1 MLRAFVQPG
10 TPAYQPLSSH
20 LSANTEVKFK
30 GTLVH
35 EAQLNYFYISPGGS
49 NYGSPRPAH
58 ANMNANA
65 AAGLAPEHIPT
76 PGAALSWQAAID
88 AARQAKLM
96 GSAGN
101 ATIST
106 VSSTQRKRQQYGKP
120 KKQGSTTAT
129 RPPRALLCLTLKN
142 PIRRAC
148 ISIVEWKPF
157 EIIILLTIFANC
169 VALAIYIPFP
179 EDDSNATNSNL
190 ERVEYL
196 FLIIFTVEA
205 FLKVIAYGLLFHP
218 NAYLRNGWNLL
229 DFIIVVVGLFSAI
242 LEQATK
248 ADGANALGGK
258 GAGFDVKALRAF
270 RVLRPLRLVSGVPSL
285 QVVLNSIIKAMVPL
299 LHIALLVLFVI
310 IIYAIIG
317 LELFMGKMH
326 KTCYNQ
332 EGIAE
337 DDPSPCA
344 LETGHGRQCQN
355 GTVCKPGWDGPKH
368 GITNFDNFAFAMLTV
383 FQCITMEG
391 WTDVLYWM
399 QDAMG
404 YELPWVYFVSLVIFG
419 SFFVLNLVLGVLSG
433 EFSKEREKAKARGD
447 FQKLREKQQLEE
459 DLKGYLDW
467 ITQAED
473 IDPENEDEG
482 MDEEKPRNMSMPT
495 SETESVNT
503 ENVAGGDIEGENC
516 GARLAHR
523 ISKSKFSRYWRRWN
537 RFCRRKCRAA
547 VKSNVF
553 YWLVIFLVFLNTLT
567 IASEHY
573 NQPHWLTEVQDTAN
587 KALLALFTAEML
599 LKMYSLG
606 LQAYFVSLFNR
617 FDCFVVCGGILETI
631 LVETKIMSP
640 LGISVL
646 RCVRLLRIFK
656 ITRYWNSLSNLV
668 ASLLNSVRSIA
679 SLLLL
684 LFLFIIIFS
693 LLGMQLFGGKFN
705 FDEMQTRRSTF
716 DNFPQ
721 SLLTVFQILTG
732 EDWNSVMY
740 DGIMAYGGPSFPG
753 MLVCI
758 YFIIL
763 FICGNYI
770 LLNVFL
776 AIAVDNLADAESL
789 TSAQKEEEEEK
800 ERKKLA
806 RTASPEKKQELV
818 EKPAVGESK
827 EEKIELK
834 SITADGESPPATKIN
849 MDDLQPN
856 ENEDKS
862 PYPNPETTGE
872 EDEEEPE
879 MPVGPRPRP
888 LSELHLKEKAV
899 PMPEASA
906 FFIFSSNNRFRLQC
920 HRIVNDTIFTNLI
933 LFFILLS
940 SISLAAEDPVQ
951 HTSFRNHILFYFDI
965 VFTTIF
971 TIEIALKMT
980 AYGAFLHKGSFCRN
994 YFNIL
999 DLLVVSVSLI
1009 SFGIQSSAIN
1019 VVKILRVLRV
1029 LRPLRAINRAKGL
1042 KHVVQCV
1049 FVAIRTIGNIVI
1061 VTTLLQFMFACI
1073 GVQLFKGK
1081 LYTCSD
1087 SSKQTEA
1094 ECKGNYITYKD
1105 GEVDHPIIQ
1114 PRSWENSKFDFDNVL
1129 AAMMALFTVS
1139 TFEGWPE
1146 LLYRSIDSHTEDKG
1160 PIYNYR
1166 VEISIF
1172 FIIYIIII
1180 AFFMMNIFVGFV
1192 IVTFQEQ
1199 GEQEY
1204 KNCELD
1210 KNQRQCV
1217 EYALKARPLRRYIP
1231 KNQHQYKVWYVVNST
1246 YFEYLMFVLILLNT
1260 ICLAMQHYGQSCLFK
1275 IAMNILNML
1284 FTGLFTVEMILKLIA
1299 FKPKGYFSDPWNVF
1313 DFLIVIGSIIDVIL
1327 SETNHYFCDA
1337 WNTFDALIVVGSIVD
1352 IAITEV
1358 NPAEHTQCSPSMNA
1372 EENSRISITF
1382 FRLFRV
1388 MRLVKLLSRGEG
1400 IRTLLWTFI
1409 KSFQAL
1415 PYVALLIVMLFF
1427 IYAVIGMQVFGK
1439 IALND
1444 TTEINRNNNFQTF
1457 PQAVLLL
1464 FRCATGEAWQDI
1476 MLACMPGKKCAPESE
1491 PSNSTEG
1498 ETPCG
1503 SSFAVFY
1510 FISFYMLC
1518 AFLIIN
1524 LFVAVIMDNFDYLT
1538 RDWSILGPHH
1548 LDEFKRIWAEY
1559 DPEAKGRIKHLD
1571 VVTLLRR
1578 IQPPL
1583 GFGKLCPH
1591 RVACKRLV
1599 SMNMPLNSDGTVMFN
1614 ATLFALVR
1622 TALRIKTEGN
1632 LEQANEELRAII
1644 KKIWKRTS
1652 MKLLDQVV
1660 PPAGDDEVTVG
1671 KFYATFLIQEY
1682 FRKFKKRKEQGLVGK
1697 PSQRNA
1703 LSLQAG
1709 LRTLHDIGPEIRRA
1723 ISGDLT
1729 AEEEL
1734 DKAMKEAVSAASEDD
1749 IFRRAGGLF
1758 GNHVSYYQ
1766 SDGRSAFP
1774 QTFTTQRPLHI
1785 NKAGSS
1791 QGDTESPSHEKLVD
1805 STFTPS
1811 SYSSTGSNANINNAN
1826 NTALGR
1832 LPRPAGYP
1840 STVSTVEGHG
1850 PPLSPAIR
1858 VQEVAWKLSSNRARH
1873 VLVCEDLELR
1883 RDSGSAGTQAHCLL
1897 LRRANPSRCHSRES
1911 QAAMAG
1917 QEETSQDETCEV
1929 KMNHDT
1935 EACSEPSL
1943 LSTEMLS
1950 YQDDENRQLTLPEED
1965 KRDIRQSPK
1974 RGFLRSASLGRRA
1987 SFHLECLKRQKDR
2000 GGDISQKTVLPLHL
2014 VHHQALAV
2022 AGLSPLLQRSHSP
2035 ASFPRPFATPP
2046 ATPGS
2051 RGWPPQPVP
2060 TLRLEGVESSEKLN
2074 SSFPS
2079 IHCGSWAETTPG
2091 GGGSSAARRARPVSL
2106 MVPSQAGAPGRQ
2118 FHGSASSLVEAVL
2131 ISEGLGQFAQ
2141 DPKFIEV
2148 TTQEL
2153 ADACDM
2159 TIEEMES
2166 AADNIL
2172 SGGAPQSPNGALLP
2186 FVNCRDAGQ
2195 DRAGGE
2201 EDAGCVRARGRL
2213 SEEELQ
2219 DSRVYV
2225 SSL

>member
-10 TPAYQPLSSH
+10 TPAYQPLPSH
-20 LSANTEVKFK
+20 LSADTEVKFK

-332 EGIAE
+332 EGIADVPAE

-391 WTDVLYWM
+391 WTDVLYWVN
-399 QDAMG
+399 DAVG
-404 YELPWVYFVSLVIFG
+404 RDWPWIYFVTLIIIG

-806 RTASPEKKQELV
+806 RTASPEKKQEIV
-818 EKPAVGESK
+818 EKPAVEESK

-834 SITADGESPPATKIN
+834 SITADGESPPTTKIN

-1299 FKPKGYFSDPWNVF
+1299 FKPK
-1313 DFLIVIGSIIDVIL
+1313 
-1327 SETNHYFCDA
+1327 HYFCDA

-1491 PSNSTEG
+1491 PGNSTEG

-1858 VQEVAWKLSSNRARH
+1858 VQEVAWKLSSK
-1873 VLVCEDLELR
+1873 
-1883 RDSGSAGTQAHCLL
+1883 
-1897 LRRANPSRCHSRES
+1897 RCHSGES
-1911 QAAMAG
+1911 QTAMVG
-1917 QEETSQDETCEV
+1917 PEETSQDETYEV
-1929 KMNHDT
+1929 KMNHDV

-1943 LSTEMLS
+1943 LCTDMLS

-2051 RGWPPQPVP
+2051 RGWPPQPIP
-2060 TLRLEGVESSEKLN
+2060 TLRLEGAESSEKLN

-2091 GGGSSAARRARPVSL
+2091 GGDSSTTRRARPVSL

-2201 EDAGCVRARGRL
+2201 EDAGCARARGRL

>member
-1 MLRAFVQPG
+1 MVNE
-10 TPAYQPLSSH
+10 
-20 LSANTEVKFK
+20 NTRM
-30 GTLVH
+30 
-35 EAQLNYFYISPGGS
+35 YIPEENHQGS

-148 ISIVEWKPF
+148 ISIVEWKYPLPF

-332 EGIAE
+332 EGMADVPAE

-391 WTDVLYWM
+391 WTDVLYWVN
-399 QDAMG
+399 DAVG
-404 YELPWVYFVSLVIFG
+404 RDWPWIYFVTLIIIG

-806 RTASPEKKQELV
+806 RTASPEKKQEMV
-818 EKPAVGESK
+818 EKPAVEESK

-834 SITADGESPPATKIN
+834 SITADGESPPTTKIN

-951 HTSFRNHILFYFDI
+951 HTSFRNHILGNADY
-965 VFTTIF
+965 VFTSIF
-971 TIEIALKMT
+971 TLEIILKMT

-1146 LLYRSIDSHTEDKG
+1146 LLYRSIDSHTEDRG

-1299 FKPKGYFSDPWNVF
+1299 FKPK
-1313 DFLIVIGSIIDVIL
+1313 
-1327 SETNHYFCDA
+1327 HYFCDA

-1858 VQEVAWKLSSNRARH
+1858 VQEVAWKLSSNRERH
-1873 VLVCEDLELR
+1873 ALVCEGLELR
-1883 RDSGSAGTQAHCLL
+1883 RDSGSAGTQAHCPL
-1897 LRRANPSRCHSRES
+1897 LRRANSSRCHSGES
-1911 QAAMAG
+1911 QTAMVG
-1917 QEETSQDETCEV
+1917 PEETSQDETYEV

-2051 RGWPPQPVP
+2051 RGWPPQPIP
-2060 TLRLEGVESSEKLN
+2060 TLRLEGAESTEKLN

-2091 GGGSSAARRARPVSL
+2091 GGDSSATRRARPVSL
-2106 MVPSQAGAPGRQ
+2106 MVPGQAGAPGRQ

-2201 EDAGCVRARGRL
+2201 EDAGCARARGRL

>member
-1 MLRAFVQPG
+1 MFQTIVRQATTAYRPLPTHHPG
-10 TPAYQPLSSH
+10 EPG
-20 LSANTEVKFK
+20 VKYTGK
-30 GTLVH
+30 MVH
-35 EAQLNYFYISPGGS
+35 ETQLSCFYITPGGS
-49 NYGSPRPAH
+49 NYASPRPAH

-65 AAGLAPEHIPT
+65 AAGLAPEHIAT

-96 GSAGN
+96 GAAGN

-106 VSSTQRKRQQYGKP
+106 VSSTQRKRQQYGKQ
-120 KKQGSTTAT
+120 KKQGTTTAT

-248 ADGANALGGK
+248 ADGVNSIGGK

-326 KTCYNQ
+326 KTCYK
-332 EGIAE
+332 ESLSDTPAE
-337 DDPSPCA
+337 DEPSPCA
-344 LETGHGRQCQN
+344 PVFAHGRQCQN
-355 GTVCKPGWDGPKH
+355 GTECRPGWEGPKH

-391 WTDVLYWM
+391 WTDVLYWVN
-399 QDAMG
+399 DAIG
-404 YELPWVYFVSLVIFG
+404 RDWPWIYFVTLIIIG

-503 ENVAGGDIEGENC
+503 DNVAGGDIEGENC

-573 NQPHWLTEVQDTAN
+573 NQSDWLTEVQDTAN
-587 KALLALFTAEML
+587 KVLLALFTAEML

-617 FDCFVVCGGILETI
+617 FDCFIVCGGILETI

-806 RTASPEKKQELV
+806 RTASPEKKQEP
-818 EKPAVGESK
+818 EKPAVEGETK

-834 SITADGESPPATKIN
+834 SITADGESPPSNKSN
-849 MDDLQPN
+849 VDECQPN
-856 ENEDKS
+856 ENEEKN
-862 PYPNPETTGE
+862 PYPTTETPGE
-872 EDEEEPE
+872 EEEEEPE

-888 LSELHLKEKAV
+888 MSELHLKEKAV

-906 FFIFSSNNRFRLQC
+906 FFIFSPSNRFRVHC
-920 HRIVNDTIFTNLI
+920 HRIVNDNVFTNLI

-940 SISLAAEDPVQ
+940 SISLAAEDPVR
-951 HTSFRNHILFYFDI
+951 HTSVRNQILGNADY
-965 VFTTIF
+965 VFTSIF
-971 TIEIALKMT
+971 TLEIILKMT

-1081 LYTCSD
+1081 LYSCTD

-1094 ECKGNYITYKD
+1094 ECRGNFITYKD
-1105 GEVDHPIIQ
+1105 GEVSQPIIQ
-1114 PRSWENSKFDFDNVL
+1114 ARSWENSKFDFDNVL
-1129 AAMMALFTVS
+1129 TAMMALFTVS

-1146 LLYRSIDSHTEDKG
+1146 LLYRSIDSHMEDVG
-1160 PIYNYR
+1160 PIYNHR

-1231 KNQHQYKVWYVVNST
+1231 KNQYQYKVWYVVNST
-1246 YFEYLMFVLILLNT
+1246 YFEYLMFILILLNT
-1260 ICLAMQHYGQSCLFK
+1260 ICLAMQHHGQSCIFK
-1275 IAMNILNML
+1275 EAMNILNML
-1284 FTGLFTVEMILKLIA
+1284 FTGLFTVEMVLKLIA

-1358 NPAEHTQCSPSMNA
+1358 NNA

-1444 TTEINRNNNFQTF
+1444 TTDINRNNNFQTF

-1464 FRCATGEAWQDI
+1464 FRCATGEAWQEI
-1476 MLACMPGKKCAPESE
+1476 MLACLPDKKCDPESLE
-1491 PSNSTEG
+1491 SNNSTEG
-1498 ETPCG
+1498 EHSCG
-1503 SSFAVFY
+1503 SSFAIFY

-1524 LFVAVIMDNFDYLT
+1524 LFVAVIMDNFGLLNTGLVY
-1538 RDWSILGPHH
+1538 SGPHH

-1749 IFRRAGGLF
+1749 ISEEQVACLEIM
-1758 GNHVSYYQ
+1758 
-1766 SDGRSAFP
+1766 SA
-1774 QTFTTQRPLHI
+1774 TTKVMGEVHSLRH
-1785 NKAGSS
+1785 S
-1791 QGDTESPSHEKLVD
+1791 
-1805 STFTPS
+1805 
-1811 SYSSTGSNANINNAN
+1811 
-1826 NTALGR
+1826 
-1832 LPRPAGYP
+1832 
-1840 STVSTVEGHG
+1840 
-1850 PPLSPAIR
+1850 PLSALCTSINLAAIR
-1858 VQEVAWKLSSNRARH
+1858 ETLNPHPMRSLWIPLS
-1873 VLVCEDLELR
+1873 L
-1883 RDSGSAGTQAHCLL
+1883 
-1897 LRRANPSRCHSRES
+1897 
-1911 QAAMAG
+1911 QAATHHPAPML
-1917 QEETSQDETCEV
+1917 TST
-1929 KMNHDT
+1929 MPT
-1935 EACSEPSL
+1935 
-1943 LSTEMLS
+1943 
-1950 YQDDENRQLTLPEED
+1950 TLP
-1965 KRDIRQSPK
+1965 
-1974 RGFLRSASLGRRA
+1974 
-1987 SFHLECLKRQKDR
+1987 
-2000 GGDISQKTVLPLHL
+2000 
-2014 VHHQALAV
+2014 
-2022 AGLSPLLQRSHSP
+2022 
-2035 ASFPRPFATPP
+2035 
-2046 ATPGS
+2046 
-2051 RGWPPQPVP
+2051 
-2060 TLRLEGVESSEKLN
+2060 
-2074 SSFPS
+2074 
-2079 IHCGSWAETTPG
+2079 
-2091 GGGSSAARRARPVSL
+2091 
-2106 MVPSQAGAPGRQ
+2106 
-2118 FHGSASSLVEAVL
+2118 
-2131 ISEGLGQFAQ
+2131 
-2141 DPKFIEV
+2141 
-2148 TTQEL
+2148 
-2153 ADACDM
+2153 
-2159 TIEEMES
+2159 
-2166 AADNIL
+2166 
-2172 SGGAPQSPNGALLP
+2172 
-2186 FVNCRDAGQ
+2186 
-2195 DRAGGE
+2195 
-2201 EDAGCVRARGRL
+2201 
-2213 SEEELQ
+2213 
-2219 DSRVYV
+2219 
-2225 SSL
+2225 

>member
-1 MLRAFVQPG
+1 MVNE
-10 TPAYQPLSSH
+10 
-20 LSANTEVKFK
+20 NTRM
-30 GTLVH
+30 
-35 EAQLNYFYISPGGS
+35 YIPEENHQGPS
-49 NYGSPRPAH
+49 YGSPRPAH

-96 GSAGN
+96 GSGGN

-332 EGIAE
+332 EGVPDVPAE

-391 WTDVLYWM
+391 WTDVLYWVN
-399 QDAMG
+399 DAVG
-404 YELPWVYFVSLVIFG
+404 RDWPWIYFVTLIIIG

-503 ENVAGGDIEGENC
+503 ENVAGGDIEGESC

-547 VKSNVF
+547 VKSSIF

-573 NQPHWLTEVQDTAN
+573 NQPRWLTEVQDTAN

-617 FDCFVVCGGILETI
+617 FDCFIVCGGILETI
-631 LVETKIMSP
+631 LVETKVMSP

-806 RTASPEKKQELV
+806 RTASPEKKQEVV
-818 EKPAVGESK
+818 EKPAVEETK

-856 ENEDKS
+856 ENEGKCS
-862 PYPNPETTGE
+862 YPNPETAGE

-906 FFIFSSNNRFRLQC
+906 FFIFSPNNRFRLQC
-920 HRIVNDTIFTNLI
+920 HRIVNDSIFTNLI

-951 HTSFRNHILFYFDI
+951 HTSFRNHILGNADY
-965 VFTTIF
+965 VFTSIF
-971 TIEIALKMT
+971 TLEIILKMT

-999 DLLVVSVSLI
+999 DLLVVAVSLI

-1166 VEISIF
+1166 VEISVF

-1275 IAMNILNML
+1275 VAMNVLNML

-1313 DFLIVIGSIIDVIL
+1313 DFLIVIGSVIDVIL

-1358 NPAEHTQCSPSMNA
+1358 NNA

-1491 PSNSTEG
+1491 PGNSTEG

-1709 LRTLHDIGPEIRRA
+1709 LRTLHDLGPEIRRA

-1758 GNHVSYYQ
+1758 GNHVGYYP
-1766 SDGRSAFP
+1766 SDSRSAFP

-1785 NKAGSS
+1785 SKAGNS

-1832 LPRPAGYP
+1832 CPHLTGHP
-1840 STVSTVEGHG
+1840 SAVSTVEGRG
-1850 PPLSPAIR
+1850 PPLSPAVR
-1858 VQEVAWKLSSNRARH
+1858 VQEAAWRQSSKRHLS
-1873 VLVCEDLELR
+1873 
-1883 RDSGSAGTQAHCLL
+1883 Q
-1897 LRRANPSRCHSRES
+1897 ES
-1911 QAAMAG
+1911 QLAMVC
-1917 QEETSQDETCEV
+1917 QEEASRDETCDVRANE
-1929 KMNHDT
+1929 D
-1935 EACSEPSL
+1935 EEYGSEPSL
-1943 LSTEMLS
+1943 ISTEMLS
-1950 YQDDENRQLTLPEED
+1950 YQDDESRQLTPPEED
-1965 KRDIRQSPK
+1965 RRDIRLSPK

-1987 SFHLECLKRQKDR
+1987 SFHLECLKRQKNQ
-2000 GGDISQKTVLPLHL
+2000 GDVSQKTVLPLHL

-2022 AGLSPLLQRSHSP
+2022 AGLSPLLQRSHP
-2035 ASFPRPFATPP
+2035 PGTFPLPCTTPP
-2046 ATPGS
+2046 ATPGP
-2051 RGWPPQPVP
+2051 GWPLRPVP
-2060 TLRLEGVESSEKLN
+2060 TLRLEGAESSEKLT

-2079 IHCGSWAETTPG
+2079 VHCGPRAGEPTPCG
-2091 GGGSSAARRARPVSL
+2091 AGSGPRRARPVSL
-2106 MVPSQAGAPGRQ
+2106 TVPSPAGTRGRQ

-2141 DPKFIEV
+2141 DPRFLEA

-2172 SGGAPQSPNGALLP
+2172 SGGAGQSPNGTLLP
-2186 FVNCRDAGQ
+2186 FANCRDPGP
-2195 DRAGGE
+2195 DRAGGA
-2201 EDAGCVRARGRL
+2201 EDAAWAPARAPPG
-2213 SEEELQ
+2213 EDELL
-2219 DSRVYV
+2219 DSRAFA

>member
-10 TPAYQPLSSH
+10 TPAYQPLPSH
-20 LSANTEVKFK
+20 LSADTEVKFK

-35 EAQLNYFYISPGGS
+35 EAQLNCFYISPGGS

-332 EGIAE
+332 EGIADVPAE

-355 GTVCKPGWDGPKH
+355 GTVCRPGWDGPKH

-806 RTASPEKKQELV
+806 RTASPEKKQEVL
-818 EKPAVGESK
+818 EKPAVEESK

-834 SITADGESPPATKIN
+834 SITADGESPPTTKIN

-872 EDEEEPE
+872 DDEEEPE

-951 HTSFRNHILFYFDI
+951 HTSFRNHILGNADY
-965 VFTTIF
+965 VFTSIF
-971 TIEIALKMT
+971 TLEIILKMT

-1327 SETNHYFCDA
+1327 SET
-1337 WNTFDALIVVGSIVD
+1337 
-1352 IAITEV
+1352 

-1832 LPRPAGYP
+1832 LPRPTGHP

-1858 VQEVAWKLSSNRARH
+1858 VQEVAWKLSS
-1873 VLVCEDLELR
+1873 
-1883 RDSGSAGTQAHCLL
+1883 Q
-1897 LRRANPSRCHSRES
+1897 RCHSRES
-1911 QAAMAG
+1911 QTAVVG
-1917 QEETSQDETCEV
+1917 QEETSQDETYEV
-1929 KMNHDT
+1929 KMNDDT

-1974 RGFLRSASLGRRA
+1974 RGFLRTASLGRRA

-2000 GGDISQKTVLPLHL
+2000 AGDISQKTVLPLHL

-2051 RGWPPQPVP
+2051 RGWPPQPIP
-2060 TLRLEGVESSEKLN
+2060 TLRLEGAESIEKLN

-2079 IHCGSWAETTPG
+2079 IHCGSWAETTPC

-2106 MVPSQAGAPGRQ
+2106 TVPSQAGAPGRQ

-2195 DRAGGE
+2195 DLAGGE
-2201 EDAGCVRARGRL
+2201 EDAGCVLARGRL

>member
-1 MLRAFVQPG
+1 MVNE
-10 TPAYQPLSSH
+10 
-20 LSANTEVKFK
+20 NTRM
-30 GTLVH
+30 
-35 EAQLNYFYISPGGS
+35 YIPEENHQGS

-148 ISIVEWKPF
+148 ISIVEWKYPLPF

-332 EGIAE
+332 EGIADVPAE

-391 WTDVLYWM
+391 WTDVLYWVN
-399 QDAMG
+399 DAVG
-404 YELPWVYFVSLVIFG
+404 RDWPWIYFVTLIIIG

-806 RTASPEKKQELV
+806 RTASPEKKQEMM
-818 EKPAVGESK
+818 EKPAVEESK

-834 SITADGESPPATKIN
+834 SITADGESPPTTKIN

-951 HTSFRNHILFYFDI
+951 HTSFRNHILGNADY
-965 VFTTIF
+965 VFTSIF
-971 TIEIALKMT
+971 TLEIILKMT

-1299 FKPKGYFSDPWNVF
+1299 FKPK
-1313 DFLIVIGSIIDVIL
+1313 
-1327 SETNHYFCDA
+1327 HYFCDA

-1358 NPAEHTQCSPSMNA
+1358 NNA

-1491 PSNSTEG
+1491 PGNSTEG

-1832 LPRPAGYP
+1832 LPHPAGYP

-1850 PPLSPAIR
+1850 PLLSPAIR
-1858 VQEVAWKLSSNRARH
+1858 VQEVVWKLSSK
-1873 VLVCEDLELR
+1873 
-1883 RDSGSAGTQAHCLL
+1883 
-1897 LRRANPSRCHSRES
+1897 RCHSGES
-1911 QAAMAG
+1911 QTAMVG
-1917 QEETSQDETCEV
+1917 PEETSQDETYEV
-1929 KMNHDT
+1929 KMNHDA

-1943 LSTEMLS
+1943 LSTDMLS

-2051 RGWPPQPVP
+2051 RGWPPQPIP
-2060 TLRLEGVESSEKLN
+2060 TLRLEGAESSEKLN

-2091 GGGSSAARRARPVSL
+2091 GGDSSTTRRARPVSL

-2201 EDAGCVRARGRL
+2201 EDAGCARARGRL